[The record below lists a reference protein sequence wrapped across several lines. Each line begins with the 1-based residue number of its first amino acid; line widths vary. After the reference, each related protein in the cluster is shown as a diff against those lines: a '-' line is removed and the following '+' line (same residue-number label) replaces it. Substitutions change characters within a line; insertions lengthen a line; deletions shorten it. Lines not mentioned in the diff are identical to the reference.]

1 MERRFP
7 NIGKFALL
15 ISVSQFL
22 GILLNGILGWFP
34 AGIIGTGARGEKF
47 HLLQYL
53 RQSLNLPY
61 KDNGFWSDAGVL
73 TGQEYA
79 MLLLM
84 IGTLVIAVIGLRARP
99 SISGPQKQSI
109 EDQQA
114 QLESGQVSVSRPGGL
129 SVVNPTTA
137 AIVSS
142 IVGKEGAPAAEIIA
156 DALGEMTAVALE
168 MGVDDELIKG
178 QIIQESVDD
187 STIDSRFTTKVGD
200 QEDDIFDLTGTGILT
215 TSIDDNDELGWLDD
229 SDAVE
234 DEPDVLVFDPTSSSD
249 EPTLPELPTV
259 KATTKTVEPISPPT
273 VKAVAPPVVKAVAP
287 PVVEAVA
294 TPVVETVA
302 PPPAVEM
309 VSDDSSPNYLKRKEA
324 QFGSMPRRPSGLP
337 KAAVFD
343 IEMNSWTLFGRPV
356 EESKSSTVVS
366 TKPSSSGTSAPA
378 VQTKARKAPA
388 LPSIPTSNKKN
399 QNTPRLPNIPQ
410 I

>member
-287 PVVEAVA
+287 PVVETVA
-294 TPVVETVA
+294 TPVVEAVA
-302 PPPAVEM
+302 PPPAVEV